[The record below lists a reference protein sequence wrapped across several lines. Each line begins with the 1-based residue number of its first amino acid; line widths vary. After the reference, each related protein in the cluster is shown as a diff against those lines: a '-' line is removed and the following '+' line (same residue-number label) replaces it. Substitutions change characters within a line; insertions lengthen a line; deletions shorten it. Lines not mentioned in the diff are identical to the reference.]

1 MKGCIGMAKMSFMY
15 LMGLLEECHRFE
27 NMKFK
32 KISESLLVGNR
43 VVVDEYIRV
52 LYRALVDFGMNK
64 QKEPNALGQ
73 EIGEAMSLLLKY
85 RNSTGM
91 QWILDDH

>member
-1 MKGCIGMAKMSFMY
+1 MAKMSFKY

-27 NMKFK
+27 NVKFK
-32 KISESLLVGNR
+32 RISEPRLIGNR
-43 VVVDEYIRV
+43 AVV

-91 QWILDDH
+91 QWILDEH

>member
-1 MKGCIGMAKMSFMY
+1 MAKMSFRY

-27 NMKFK
+27 NVKFK
-32 KISESLLVGNR
+32 RISEPRLIGNR
-43 VVVDEYIRV
+43 MVVDEYIRV

-91 QWILDDH
+91 QWILDEH